1 MSSIVVSGSGW
12 ASMLPEHKP
21 VAKRTA
27 VREVPLEERLVE
39 APNAAAV
46 WATKLRAEQARFGA
60 RRRALQSKCAVEPI
74 TILPRSRRARARM
87 RARLEAAK

>member
-39 APNAAAV
+39 APDAATV
-46 WATKLRAEQARFGA
+46 CATQLRAEKARFEA
-60 RRRALQSKCAVEPI
+60 RSRALQPKCAVKPL
-74 TILPRSRRARARM
+74 TISPRSR
-87 RARLEAAK
+87 